1 MTRVRAGTHL
11 AFLGSAGVV
20 AEAGELSVEA
30 LLGRLGANSGNLMF
44 QRAAPRLFAEE
55 ARHLTTLSGPAA
67 EETLAGAKALVLP
80 FANHLRL
87 GTDWTG
93 LANRLETIECPLIAL
108 GLGSQAPSAEG
119 EAATI
124 AALENDPSV
133 TRLAAVLAER
143 AIFVSVRGSFSQKV
157 CEALG
162 LTGTEPLGCPSLF
175 LNPEAGLGRKV
186 AWRLDR
192 ARGKGEAVRFV
203 LAAAA
208 PFEIQA
214 DEEKL
219 AVERLLFAAMVRGNG
234 LYVQQSGGV
243 SAAAIS
249 LGRFADVSLAATLS
263 LRRILAPETGL
274 DDFVTTMRQRARL
287 FADAARWIEAVAP
300 FDAVIGTRLHGG
312 MAALAAG
319 VPGVVVTH
327 DARTSELVETMAL
340 PTLALSE
347 VLAAERPEAMLARV
361 RFDAERFD
369 ANRRRVAGAL
379 GAAFAR
385 LGLAPAEEV
394 AALAR

>member
-11 AFLGSAGVV
+11 AFLGTPGVV
-20 AEAGELSVEA
+20 AEAGDLSTEA

-80 FANHLRL
+80 LANHLRL
-87 GTDWTG
+87 GTDWTAF
-93 LANRLETIECPLIAL
+93 ANRLERIDCPVIAL
-108 GLGSQAPSAEG
+108 GLGSQAPSTEG

-124 AALENDPSV
+124 AALKNDASV
-133 TRLAAVLAER
+133 SRFAAVLAER
-143 AIFVSVRGSFSQKV
+143 AIFVSVRGRFSQRV

-175 LNPEAGLGRKV
+175 LDPRPALGRRV
-186 AWRLDR
+186 AGRLEA

-214 DEEKL
+214 DEDKL
-219 AVERLLFAAMVRGNG
+219 AVERLLFAGMVRGNG

-243 SAAAIS
+243 SAAAIATGR
-249 LGRFADVSLAATLS
+249 LGEVSLAATLS

-274 DDFVTTMRQRARL
+274 DDFVAVMRQRGRL
-287 FADAARWIEAVAP
+287 FADADRWIEAVKP

-312 MAALAAG
+312 MAGLAAG
-319 VPGVVVTH
+319 LPGVVVTH

-340 PTLALSE
+340 PTLGLSE

-361 RFDAERFD
+361 RFDADAFD
-369 ANRRRVAGAL
+369 ANRRRVAGVL
-379 GAAFAR
+379 MAAFAR
-385 LGLAPAEEV
+385 LGLGVTGEIE
-394 AALAR
+394 ALAR